1 LTYAQDAPLLRSSAT
16 ALVHRAGLNDGG
28 LFDVPEFLEIFMH
41 ASAYRFGIA
50 MEMTIEAIDEAMSE
64 GDSEIGLD
72 HFAGAYYLRMNCD
85 DDLNPFISQ
94 HWKSIDTTTA
104 MDRILEQRKEELRK
118 ETEKR
123 RKRKAVAV
131 R

>member
-1 LTYAQDAPLLRSSAT
+1 MTYAQDAQLLRSSAA
-16 ALVHRAGLNDGG
+16 ALVHRAGLADGG
-28 LFDVPEFLEIFMH
+28 LFDVSEFLEILMH

-64 GDSEIGLD
+64 GDREIGLD

-85 DDLNPFISQ
+85 DDLNPFMTQ
-94 HWKSIDTTTA
+94 HWKAIDTTTA
-104 MDRILEQRKEELRK
+104 MDRILEQRKEA
-118 ETEKR
+118 EKR
-123 RKRKAVAV
+123 KKRKAVAA